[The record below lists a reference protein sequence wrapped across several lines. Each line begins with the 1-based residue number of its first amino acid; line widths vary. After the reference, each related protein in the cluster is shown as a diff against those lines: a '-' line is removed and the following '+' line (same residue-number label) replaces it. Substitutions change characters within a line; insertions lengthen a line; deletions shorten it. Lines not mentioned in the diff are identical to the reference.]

1 MQKKRIPP
9 QDLALM
15 ALLLALQIVLSR
27 FCSIQVPGVKIGF
40 AFIPT
45 VMAARRY
52 GIFGAATV
60 AGLADFLGALLFPS
74 GAYHPGFTVSAIIGG
89 AFWGWLVYRKVTLPR
104 VLAAALAN
112 KVVVTL
118 LLNTLWLSQI
128 LDKGYLLLLPDR
140 VFQAV
145 VMTIFETLLTMLLLR
160 HPTIDK
166 LLKQKF

>member
-9 QDLALM
+9 QDLALL

-27 FCSIQVPGVKIGF
+27 FGSIEVPGVKIGF
-40 AFIPT
+40 SFIPIL
-45 VMAARRY
+45 MAARRY
-52 GIFGAATV
+52 GVFGSAVV
-60 AGLADFLGALLFPS
+60 AGLADFLGAILFPS
-74 GAYHPGFTVSAIIGG
+74 GAYHPGFTFSAVIGG
-89 AFWGWLVYRKVTLPR
+89 IFWGLLIYRKVTLPR
-104 VLAAALAN
+104 VLTAALAN
-112 KVVVTL
+112 KVAVTL

-128 LDKGYLLLLPDR
+128 LGKGYWILIPDR

-145 VMTIFETLLTMLLLR
+145 VMTVFETLLGMLLLR